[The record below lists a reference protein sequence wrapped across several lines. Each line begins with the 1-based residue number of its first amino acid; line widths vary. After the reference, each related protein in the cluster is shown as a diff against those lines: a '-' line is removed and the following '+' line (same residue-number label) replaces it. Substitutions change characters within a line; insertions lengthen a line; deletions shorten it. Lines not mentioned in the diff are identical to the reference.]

1 MNHVTQTTDQGEIK
15 PAACEFASASQTL
28 TSTATDSE
36 AVTSWGALVA
46 ALTNDVGFAKTL
58 TPHWVTLTAEGA
70 LRVTVTGWQHR
81 RDTVS
86 FSRLRSCCRA
96 RPGHLRRA
104 PSWMMEEMLQTSV
117 EHTSARAGVG
127 AIRKESRHM

>member
-1 MNHVTQTTDQGEIK
+1 MNHVTQTTDRCEIR
-15 PAACEFASASQTL
+15 PVACGFASASQTL
-28 TSTATDSE
+28 TSTATGSE

-46 ALTNDVGFAKTL
+46 ALTNHVGFAKTL

-70 LRVTVTGWQHR
+70 LRVTVTGWERR

-86 FSRLRSCCRA
+86 SSRLRSCRA

-104 PSWMMEEMLQTSV
+104 PSWMREEMLQTSV